1 MSIIW
6 TNWKLVQLW
15 GKRSLSIAVMMLV
28 FLVAFGA
35 GEGSLFFLFCLTVA
49 CPFSGV
55 HSYVGARSFSF
66 CLPGYR
72 GMLRKMVLTDAVLGG
87 VAFAV
92 FGALVPGERIWPLVG
107 LNAFAGFF
115 VGFVFFLLIAT
126 LALVPSV
133 MAPAVE
139 MLLSI
144 PSSIAV
150 LVALG
155 VIVLCPWLFWPIL
168 ILMCIAVSLFVWI
181 RLCDAQDVT
190 HAHRTM
196 IVDRL
201 RQKLGQMGEAKV
213 SSPWVDRLFL
223 GRMTGP
229 GFLQAGRWFW
239 GSLYRTFGL
248 VLSAWKGILVAIIGG
263 TVLLGYAGET
273 TQWQALV
280 ALGLAAL
287 KVKLPIV
294 SNMLLPEGRRE
305 KQRAVVGAAAVTI
318 ALLVGI
324 ASLVV
329 VLSWCLAPIMPHPFG
344 RAYVG
349 VNPRNIYL
357 ASVVIPWIL
366 LLQPIHYGVRS
377 LVWKNVLRV
386 TAILMVVTAFSDP
399 QVCRWM
405 GIARPVFFGIIF
417 VLGWVFFLT
426 LLRHVYLRG
435 HLTT

>member
-6 TNWKLVQLW
+6 TNWKLVWQWRKGLLW
-15 GKRSLSIAVMMLV
+15 IAALMLV
-28 FLVAFGA
+28 FLVAFGY
-35 GEGSLFFLFCLTVA
+35 GDGLLMFLFILAFVH
-49 CPFSGV
+49 PFCAV
-55 HSYVGARSFSF
+55 HSYVGARSFSH

-72 GMLRKMVLTDAVLGG
+72 DMLRKMVFTDAVFGG
-87 VAFAV
+87 FSFGVL
-92 FGALVPGERIWPLVG
+92 GALLPGEWIRPLVG
-107 LNAFAGFF
+107 LNALTGFC
-115 VGFVFFLLIAT
+115 VGFAFALLTGALT
-126 LALVPSV
+126 LMPFV
-133 MAPAVE
+133 MAPLMDV
-139 MLLSI
+139 LLSV
-144 PSSIAV
+144 PFGIAF

-155 VIVLCPWLFWPIL
+155 AIAIDLWLIWPIL
-168 ILMCIAVSLFVWI
+168 MLASVVVSIFVWM

-201 RQKLGQMGEAKV
+201 RQKLGQMGDAKV
-213 SSPWVDRLFL
+213 SAPWVETLFL

-229 GFLQAGRWFW
+229 GFLLVGRWFW

-248 VLSAWKGILVAIIGG
+248 TLSAWKGILMAIAGG
-263 TVLLGYAGET
+263 TVVLGYASET

-280 ALGLAAL
+280 ALGLAAS

-305 KQRAVVGAAAVTI
+305 KQRAVVGAAAVTV
-318 ALLVGI
+318 ALLVGV

-329 VLSWCLAPIMPHPFG
+329 GLSWSLASFMPHPFG
-344 RAYVG
+344 QDYVG

-357 ASVVIPWIL
+357 TSVVVPWIL
-366 LLQPIHYGVRS
+366 LLQPVHYGVRS

-386 TAILMVVTAFSDP
+386 AAILMIVITFSDP

-417 VLGWVFFLT
+417 VLGWAFFLP